1 MRAVEVTGYGEP
13 SVLTLTEREPDPL
26 PAGHVRVHVTAVGVN
41 FIDMYQR
48 SGAYPRPLPFVLGG
62 EGAGRVIEIGSQVT
76 GIEIGQ
82 RVAWQGVLSSYAE
95 QVVAPAWQLIP
106 VPDGVSDEQAA
117 AVPVQGL
124 AAHYLATASYRMQ
137 SGDHVVIHA
146 GAGGVGLLLTQVAK
160 LLGAKVY
167 ATVSTENKAKLSLA
181 AGADEVIGY
190 ADFDEVVRRG
200 TSGLGAAAVYDGVGR
215 ATFEKSLSVLAVRG
229 TLVLFGQSS
238 GPVPPSD
245 LARLGQ
251 SGSLTVTRPTL
262 RDFVA
267 TRAELLRRSSDLW
280 TWLSDGRLKVHVGR
294 TFRLAD
300 ASLAHEELQARRTTG
315 KVLLLP

>member
-1 MRAVEVTGYGEP
+1 MRAVEVTRYGEP

-26 PAGHVRVHVTAVGVN
+26 PAGHVRVHVAAVGVN
-41 FIDMYQR
+41 FIDVYQR
-48 SGAYPRPLPFVLGG
+48 TGAYPRPLPFVLGG
-62 EGAGRVIEIGSQVT
+62 EGAGRVVEIGPQVT
-76 GIEIGQ
+76 GFEIGQ
-82 RVAWQGVLSSYAE
+82 RVAWQGVPGSYAE
-95 QVVAPAWQLIP
+95 QVVAPVWQLIP

-117 AVPVQGL
+117 ALPMQGL
-124 AAHYLATASYRMQ
+124 TAHYLATTSYRIQ
-137 SGDHVVIHA
+137 PGDHVVIHA
-146 GAGGVGLLLTQVAK
+146 GAGGVGLLLTQLAK

-167 ATVSTENKAKLSLA
+167 TTVSTKEKAELSLA
-181 AGADEVIGY
+181 AGADEVVGY
-190 ADFDEVVRRG
+190 ADFDQVVRRG
-200 TSGLGAAAVYDGVGR
+200 TSGLGAAAAYDGVGR

-229 TLVLFGQSS
+229 SLVLFGQSS
-238 GPVPPSD
+238 GPVPPFD

-267 TRAELLRRSSDLW
+267 TPAELLRRSSELW
-280 TWLSDGRLKVHVGR
+280 RWLSDGRLEVHIGR
-294 TFRLAD
+294 TFRLTE